1 MKKLF
6 IVAVLLSTAFGSS
19 AQAFEKGSNY
29 LQAGYGLQ
37 LYTLGPICIGYEK
50 GITDVIG
57 IGRFGVGA
65 VLAHEFYYGNSVLLN
80 YVQNRTI
87 LMGRCA
93 YHFDFNVEKMDVYA
107 GAAVGIQY
115 HGDYKYKNTGS
126 VSGLYNAGIYPAS
139 SVFAGIRYYFTSNFA
154 VYAEAGYGL
163 GYLNGGIVY
172 RF

>member
-1 MKKLF
+1 MKKLL
-6 IVAVLLSTAFGSS
+6 IVAVLLSAAFGSS

-37 LYTLGPICIGYEK
+37 INTLGPICIGYEK
-50 GITDVIG
+50 GITDIIG

-65 VLAHEFYYGNSVLLN
+65 VLAHEFYFGNSVLN
-80 YVQNRTI
+80 TVQNRT
-87 LMGRCA
+87 LLTGRCA
-93 YHFDFNVEKMDVYA
+93 YHFDFNIEKMDVYA
-107 GAAVGIQY
+107 GAGVGIQY
-115 HGDYKYKNTGS
+115 HGDSKIKDTDIVFGEYP
-126 VSGLYNAGIYPAS
+126 AGIYPAS
-139 SVFAGIRYYFTSNFA
+139 SVFAGIRYYFTNKFA